1 MATVPRPR
9 TAHTA
14 DLAPDE
20 LDAVRALLLD
30 AFDGD
35 LGEEDWEHGL
45 GGMHALV
52 RDREGRLAAH
62 GAVVMRRVRHRQ
74 RWLRVGYVE
83 AVAVRPDVRRT
94 GLGGLVMGE
103 LERIIDRAY
112 DAGMLSA
119 SDDGAR
125 LYAARGWQV
134 WAGRVSALGPS
145 GAVRLPEEEGS
156 TCVRPALAGPLDPAH
171 ELLFDWRDGDVL

>member
-1 MATVPRPR
+1 
-9 TAHTA
+9 
-14 DLAPDE
+14 
-20 LDAVRALLLD
+20 
-30 AFDGD
+30 
-35 LGEEDWEHGL
+35 
-45 GGMHALV
+45 
-52 RDREGRLAAH
+52 
-62 GAVVMRRVRHRQ
+62 
-74 RWLRVGYVE
+74 
-83 AVAVRPDVRRT
+83 
-94 GLGGLVMGE
+94 
-103 LERIIDRAY
+103 
-112 DAGMLSA
+112 MLSA